1 MNRAILTLGLA
12 MLIASGGS
20 VADTTITP
28 ERSTKVLLSNR
39 DVNRVVCEAGRVDDV
54 FFSSEKG
61 VVAETVGANV
71 FVKLQRQKRP
81 GDDAVLLAQEDVDL
95 FVVCNGEV
103 FSMIGELK
111 PVPSQS
117 VRLKT
122 GAGDAKK
129 NLALMTG
136 MPFEKKVLYV
146 LEHAYRDDY
155 PESFTVHEK
164 TEPVGALGHGFV
176 DEIKEVEI
184 EGVGLRLKV
193 YQFTANAVTRIAEAD
208 FLQPVFGEHIAGV
221 SVDSENGEM
230 RAGERVRVFV
240 VERRAQ

>member
-1 MNRAILTLGLA
+1 MNKALTILGLLVLFA
-12 MLIASGGS
+12 TCRAG
-20 VADTTITP
+20 ADTTVTP
-28 ERSTKVLLSNR
+28 EHATKVLLSNR
-39 DVNRVVCEAGRVDDV
+39 DVNRVVCDSGRVDDV

-71 FVKLQRQKRP
+71 FVKLQMQKRP
-81 GDDAVLLAQEDVDL
+81 GDDAVLLAHDDADL

-111 PVPSQS
+111 PVPSQT
-117 VRLKT
+117 VRLKA

-146 LEHAYRDDY
+146 LEHAYRDEY
-155 PESFTVHEK
+155 PESFTVHDK
-164 TEPVGALGHGFV
+164 SEPVGTLGHGFV
-176 DEIKEVEI
+176 DVIKEVDI

-193 YQFTANAVTRIAEAD
+193 YQFTANAPTRLAEAD

-221 SVDSENGEM
+221 SVDSENGEI
-230 RAGERVRVFV
+230 RGGERVRVFV